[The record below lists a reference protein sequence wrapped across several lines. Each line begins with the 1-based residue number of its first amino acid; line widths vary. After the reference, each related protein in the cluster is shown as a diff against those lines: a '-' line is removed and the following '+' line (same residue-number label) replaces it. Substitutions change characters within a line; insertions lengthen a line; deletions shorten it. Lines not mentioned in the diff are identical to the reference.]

1 MANDT
6 EKLRRVRGGIGT
18 LETKCITEFE
28 AKNAAGETK
37 LGIFVPAGCVVIGA
51 VIKNGRNDLAGV
63 GASIGLK
70 VGEEE
75 VIEATAIATIK
86 GAGVGGA
93 LVDGIPTGTAAKEVI
108 LNVTGAALTDGKL
121 DVSVLYM

>member
-1 MANDT
+1 MT
-6 EKLRRVRGGIGT
+6 EKLRRVRGGVGT

-28 AKNAAGETK
+28 AKNAVGETK

-51 VIKNGRNDLAGV
+51 VIKNGKDDLAGV

-70 VGEEE
+70 IGEVEA
-75 VIEATAIATIK
+75 IEPTAIATIK
-86 GAGVGGA
+86 GAGIGGA
-93 LVDGIPTGTAAKEVI
+93 LVDGIATEKVAQEVI

-121 DVSVLYM
+121 DVCVLYM